1 MPVSLAVGLSCVPS
15 ATLAAS
21 GGKRAAA
28 LTLGGAAA
36 LRWTAEYESVRR
48 LKLLLNG
55 GKEARSGS
63 RRSVALSFGAGVLA
77 HAVMTLALGS
87 AGRLV
92 AKTTLP
98 LARVALPAA
107 RSVAVS
113 SVCTGLGY
121 AFVDKAYATVYLD
134 CAAHTPLAVKVRT
147 SPACR
152 L

>member
-77 HAVMTLALGS
+77 HAVMTLALGG

-98 LARVALPAA
+98 LARVAAA